1 MVVISYLAD
10 PFLTF
15 AHRNSSH
22 DVGGDFSTKVKVLF
36 EKAIVRISN
45 QVSKLT
51 INRLYLP

>member
-1 MVVISYLAD
+1 VVISYLAD